1 MTRVIFLLT
10 LLLPVASPTLL
21 AAVPVAID
29 TDGLLRKKPSRY
41 LSAYV
46 NADNPKFAS
55 VDEAPV
61 NLGESLEA
69 DAFLGYLRESG
80 EMRNIGPHLDVG
92 YAYLG
97 EAREPVIPVNI
108 GPEI

>member
-1 MTRVIFLLT
+1 MARVILLLI

-29 TDGLLRKKPSRY
+29 TDEFLRKKPSPY

-46 NADNPKFAS
+46 NADSAKFAA

-80 EMRNIGPHLDVG
+80 EVRNIGPHLDVG

-97 EAREPVIPVNI
+97 EAREPEVPVNI

>member
-1 MTRVIFLLT
+1 MTRVILLLI

-21 AAVPVAID
+21 AA
-29 TDGLLRKKPSRY
+29 
-41 LSAYV
+41 
-46 NADNPKFAS
+46 NNPKFAS

-69 DAFLGYLRESG
+69 DGFLGYLRQG
-80 EMRNIGPHLDVG
+80 EKVQNIGPHLDVD
-92 YAYLG
+92 YAYFG
-97 EAREPVIPVNI
+97 EAREPEVPVNI

>member
-1 MTRVIFLLT
+1 MFMTRVILLLILFLPLT
-10 LLLPVASPTLL
+10 LASPTLL
-21 AAVPVAID
+21 AA
-29 TDGLLRKKPSRY
+29 
-41 LSAYV
+41 
-46 NADNPKFAS
+46 NNPKFAS

-69 DAFLGYLRESG
+69 DAFLGYLRQGG

-97 EAREPVIPVNI
+97 AASEPEVPVNI

>member
-1 MTRVIFLLT
+1 MTSVILLLILFLPLT
-10 LLLPVASPTLL
+10 LASPTLL

-29 TDGLLRKKPSRY
+29 TDGLLRKKPSPY
-41 LSAYV
+41 LSAHV

-69 DAFLGYLRESG
+69 DAFLGYLKSTAKHW
-80 EMRNIGPHLDVG
+80 PHLDVG

-97 EAREPVIPVNI
+97 EAREPEVPVNI

>member
-21 AAVPVAID
+21 AA
-29 TDGLLRKKPSRY
+29 
-41 LSAYV
+41 
-46 NADNPKFAS
+46 NNPKFAS

-69 DAFLGYLRESG
+69 DAFLGYLRQGG

-97 EAREPVIPVNI
+97 EAREPEVPVNT

>member
-1 MTRVIFLLT
+1 M
-10 LLLPVASPTLL
+10 
-21 AAVPVAID
+21 
-29 TDGLLRKKPSRY
+29 G
-41 LSAYV
+41 AYV

-55 VDEAPV
+55 VDEARV

-69 DAFLGYLRESG
+69 DAFLGYLRQG
-80 EMRNIGPHLDVG
+80 EKVQNIGPHQDVG

-97 EAREPVIPVNI
+97 AASEPEVPVNI

>member
-1 MTRVIFLLT
+1 MGFCGRNRAGKL
-10 LLLPVASPTLL
+10 
-21 AAVPVAID
+21 
-29 TDGLLRKKPSRY
+29 G
-41 LSAYV
+41 AYV

-55 VDEAPV
+55 VDEARV

-80 EMRNIGPHLDVG
+80 EMRNIGPHLDVD
-92 YAYLG
+92 YAYFG
-97 EAREPVIPVNI
+97 EAREPEVPVNI

>member
-1 MTRVIFLLT
+1 MTSVILLLILFLPLT
-10 LLLPVASPTLL
+10 LASPTLL

-29 TDGLLRKKPSRY
+29 TDELLRKKPSPY

-80 EMRNIGPHLDVG
+80 EVRNIGPHLDVG
-92 YAYLG
+92 
-97 EAREPVIPVNI
+97 
-108 GPEI
+108 

>member
-69 DAFLGYLRESG
+69 DAFLGYLKSTAKHW
-80 EMRNIGPHLDVG
+80 PHLDVG
-92 YAYLG
+92 
-97 EAREPVIPVNI
+97 
-108 GPEI
+108 

>member
-1 MTRVIFLLT
+1 MARVILLLT

-29 TDGLLRKKPSRY
+29 TDELLRKKPSPY

-46 NADNPKFAS
+46 NVDNPKFSS

-69 DAFLGYLRESG
+69 DAFLGYLRQGG
-80 EMRNIGPHLDVG
+80 EMRNIGLSG
-92 YAYLG
+92 CWLCLS
-97 EAREPVIPVNI
+97 R
-108 GPEI
+108 

>member
-1 MTRVIFLLT
+1 MARVILLLI

-29 TDGLLRKKPSRY
+29 TDGLLRKKLSSY

-46 NADNPKFAS
+46 NAGNPKFAS
-55 VDEAPV
+55 VDEARV
-61 NLGESLEA
+61 NVGESLEA
-69 DAFLGYLRESG
+69 DAFLGYLRQGG

-92 YAYLG
+92 
-97 EAREPVIPVNI
+97 
-108 GPEI
+108 

>member
-1 MTRVIFLLT
+1 MARVILLLI

-29 TDGLLRKKPSRY
+29 TDGLLRKKLSSY

-46 NADNPKFAS
+46 DADSAKFAS

-69 DAFLGYLRESG
+69 DAFLGYLRQGG

-92 YAYLG
+92 
-97 EAREPVIPVNI
+97 
-108 GPEI
+108 

>member
-21 AAVPVAID
+21 AAVPVFID
-29 TDGLLRKKPSRY
+29 TDGLLRKKPSPY

-46 NADNPKFAS
+46 NADSAKFAA

-69 DAFLGYLRESG
+69 DAFLGYLRQGG

-92 YAYLG
+92 
-97 EAREPVIPVNI
+97 
-108 GPEI
+108 

>member
-29 TDGLLRKKPSRY
+29 TDELLRKKPSPY
-41 LSAYV
+41 LSAHV

-61 NLGESLEA
+61 NLRESLEA
-69 DAFLGYLRESG
+69 DAFLGYLRQG
-80 EMRNIGPHLDVG
+80 EKVQNIGPHQDVG

-97 EAREPVIPVNI
+97 AASEPEAPVNI

>member
-1 MTRVIFLLT
+1 MIRVIFLLL
-10 LLLPVASPTLL
+10 LLLPLTLASPTLL
-21 AAVPVAID
+21 AA
-29 TDGLLRKKPSRY
+29 
-41 LSAYV
+41 
-46 NADNPKFAS
+46 NNPKFAS

-69 DAFLGYLRESG
+69 DAFLGYLRQG
-80 EMRNIGPHLDVG
+80 EKVQNIGPHLDVG

-97 EAREPVIPVNI
+97 EAREPEVPVNT

>member
-80 EMRNIGPHLDVG
+80 EMRNIGPHLDVD
-92 YAYLG
+92 YAYFG
-97 EAREPVIPVNI
+97 EAREPEVPVNI

>member
-1 MTRVIFLLT
+1 MARVILLLI

-29 TDGLLRKKPSRY
+29 TDGLLRHQPSLY
-41 LSAYV
+41 LSAYFD
-46 NADNPKFAS
+46 ADSAKFAA

-69 DAFLGYLRESG
+69 DAFLGYFGQSG

-92 YAYLG
+92 YAYSG
-97 EAREPVIPVNI
+97 EAREPEVPVNI

>member
-1 MTRVIFLLT
+1 M
-10 LLLPVASPTLL
+10 
-21 AAVPVAID
+21 
-29 TDGLLRKKPSRY
+29 G
-41 LSAYV
+41 AYV
-46 NADNPKFAS
+46 NADNPKVAS
-55 VDEAPV
+55 VDEARV

-80 EMRNIGPHLDVG
+80 EVQKIRPHLDVD

-97 EAREPVIPVNI
+97 EAREPEVPVNI